1 MSVEKIIAAWKKK
14 QFKPVYWFQGE
25 EEYFIDKLIDYAE
38 HHILPE
44 SEASFNLSVF
54 YGKDAEWSQI
64 INAARRYPMFAEKQ
78 VVILK
83 EAQQMKDLEQLESY
97 IAAPSQTTIFVVGH
111 KIKALDKR
119 TKLSKTVAANAEMET
134 FAKVKEDKIQEWIKN
149 FAAERN
155 MQITPKAVSMIEEHI
170 GNDLSRIENEI
181 EKLRVNVEDG
191 KPVTEDDIEKYIGIS
206 KEYNVFELLA
216 AITRKDLAAAL
227 RILNYFESNPK
238 LVPIQMAIPALYSHF
253 SKVYVA
259 MAMSSKSDEA
269 LRPVFSFNSS
279 ALKQGKDTMKNYGF
293 EGVERL
299 ILLMQQYNMKGVG
312 VGDFGTP
319 GNALLKELVTKMI
332 MN

>member
-25 EEYFIDKLIDYAE
+25 EDYFIDKLMDYAE
-38 HHILPE
+38 HQLLTE

-54 YGKDAEWSQI
+54 YGKDAEWPQI
-64 INAARRYPMFAEKQ
+64 VNAARRYPMFAERQ

-83 EAQQMKDLEQLESY
+83 EAQQMRELEQLESY
-97 IAAPSQTTIFVVGH
+97 IASPSQTTIFVVGH
-111 KIKALDKR
+111 KTKALDKR
-119 TKLSKTVAANAEMET
+119 TKFSKTVAAHSEMET
-134 FAKVKEDKIQEWIKN
+134 FAKIKEDKIQEWIKN
-149 FAAERN
+149 LAAEKEI
-155 MQITPKAVSMIEEHI
+155 QLTPKAMGLLEEHV

-181 EKLRVNVEDG
+181 EKLRVNVEKG
-191 KPVTEDDIEKYIGIS
+191 KPVNEDDIEKYIGIS

-216 AITRKDLAAAL
+216 AITRKDLASAI
-227 RILNYFESNPK
+227 RILNYFEGNPK

-259 MAMSSKSDEA
+259 ISLSNRSDEA
-269 LRPVFSFNSS
+269 LKPYFSYNPV
-279 ALKQGKDTMKNYGF
+279 AVKQAKDTMKNYGF
-293 EGVERL
+293 DGVEKI

-319 GNALLKELVTKMI
+319 GNSLLKEMVTKMI
-332 MN
+332 LN